1 MKKFIFALSLAVS
14 TFSYAQNIPPPAPV
28 DNTTSTAPA
37 SEAPTSP
44 TPAAATPEQ
53 STSQPNSGERTIPS
67 HFRPDPVSFNAKLGA
82 GISFDPGAF
91 WMIGTVE
98 AQLDKFVAVGPM
110 VQYGYSNS
118 KGSISSTDFLYGSF
132 GPRFTIPIDFLEIG
146 LQAGMGFAYR
156 NVAGFEYVNFLYEAS
171 ANLDF
176 YILQNLSLGLNYT
189 ANFLSS
195 QAETFTSAL
204 TFAVTGHF

>member
-28 DNTTSTAPA
+28 DNTTNTAPTSEAPA
-37 SEAPTSP
+37 SATTEPSPAPAS
-44 TPAAATPEQ
+44 
-53 STSQPNSGERTIPS
+53 SSGSGERTIPS

-98 AQLDKFVAVGPM
+98 AQLDKFVAIGPM
-110 VQYGYSNS
+110 VQYG
-118 KGSISSTDFLYGSF
+118 SSSTTDFLYGSF
-132 GPRFTIPIDFLEIG
+132 GPRFTIPIDFFELGIQGG
-146 LQAGMGFAYR
+146 LGFAYR
-156 NVAGFEYVNFLYEAS
+156 NVSGFEFTNFLYQAS

-176 YILQNLSLGLNYT
+176 YLLENLSLGFNYT